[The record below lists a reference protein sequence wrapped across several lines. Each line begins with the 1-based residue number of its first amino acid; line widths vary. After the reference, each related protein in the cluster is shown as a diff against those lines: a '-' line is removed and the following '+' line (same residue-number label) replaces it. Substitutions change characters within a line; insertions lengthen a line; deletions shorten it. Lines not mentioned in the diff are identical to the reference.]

1 MKRSQHFKGSHSF
14 HLEAQAVQEELF
26 LLSLCYRPNNIRIL
40 KYDYV
45 DLLYT
50 DKIFVIFKT
59 SSEVED
65 LLFLGYNS
73 VPKWLES
80 SKCKQSMK
88 TALTLKVEE
97 ARFSEMSLSTRHHI
111 PEILNLQQHHFE
123 NLIFHLVGFL

>member
-1 MKRSQHFKGSHSF
+1 MSQHFKGSCCF

-26 LLSLCYRPNNIRIL
+26 VLSLCYRPKNIRIL

-59 SSEVED
+59 PSEVED
-65 LLFLGYNS
+65 LHILGYNS
-73 VPKWLES
+73 VSKWPGS

-97 ARFSEMSLSTRHHI
+97 ACFSEMSLSTWHHI
-111 PEILNLQQHHFE
+111 PEILNFQRHHFE
-123 NLIFHLVGFL
+123 NLIFYLVEFL

>member
-1 MKRSQHFKGSHSF
+1 MKMSQHFKGSHCF
-14 HLEAQAVQEELF
+14 HLETQAVQEELF
-26 LLSLCYRPNNIRIL
+26 VLLLCYRPKNIRII

-50 DKIFVIFKT
+50 DNIFVNFET

-65 LLFLGYNS
+65 LHFLGYNGVS
-73 VPKWLES
+73 KRSES

-97 ARFSEMSLSTRHHI
+97 ARFSEMSLST
-111 PEILNLQQHHFE
+111 
-123 NLIFHLVGFL
+123 